1 MPDKLAD
8 LTVAELRKRV
18 AKHNKKHPGKHVSTT
33 TKVKKGKKTTYKPK
47 KKSALIA
54 AARKAHV

>member
-1 MPDKLAD
+1 MPGLSD
-8 LTVAELRKRV
+8 LTVVEIRKKI

-33 TKVKKGKKTTYKPK
+33 TKVKKGKVTKYKPK
-47 KKSALIA
+47 KKSALVA